1 MRSIKVSI
9 FALAA
14 AAIAVLAFRKMD
26 GGTIIGKVTP
36 LDGASQVWAIQ
47 GADSI
52 KTDIAD
58 GTFNLQGAG
67 EGTYTVII
75 DAKQPFKNVTIS
87 DVKVSEGK
95 VTDLGEIK
103 LEQ

>member
-1 MRSIKVSI
+1 MKSVKVSI

-14 AAIAVLAFRKMD
+14 AAIAVLAFRNME
-26 GGTIIGKVTP
+26 GGSIVGKIAP

-47 GADSI
+47 GADSM

-58 GTFNLQGAG
+58 GAFNLQGAK

-75 DAKQPFKNVTIS
+75 NAKQPFKNVTIS
-87 DVKVSEGK
+87 DVKVDEGK

>member
-1 MRSIKVSI
+1 MRSVRVSI

-14 AAIAVLAFRKMD
+14 AAVAVLAFRNTD
-26 GGTIIGKVTP
+26 GGTISGKVAP
-36 LDGASQVWAIQ
+36 LDGASMVWAIR
-47 GADSI
+47 GADSL

-58 GTFNLQGAG
+58 GTFSVQGAE

-87 DVKVSEGK
+87 NVKVEVGK
-95 VTDLGEIK
+95 VTDLGEIR